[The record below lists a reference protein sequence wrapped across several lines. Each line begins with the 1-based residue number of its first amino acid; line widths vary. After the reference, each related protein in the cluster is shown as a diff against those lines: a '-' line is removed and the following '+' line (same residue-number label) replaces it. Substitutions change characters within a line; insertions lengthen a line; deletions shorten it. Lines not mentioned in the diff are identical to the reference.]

1 MVGVTGCRHGEA
13 AGFCVLQ
20 SFYVVT
26 LRGHGGV
33 EDFESLD
40 VESVEGVCT
49 DAGPPFVEGMGW
61 NADAAGFFDFREHF
75 AGGFAF
81 EVWDCG
87 TDAEEVPFRCAHL
100 HARYD
105 EETLR
110 QLASLQ
116 IIVGLAGVVVGYGD
130 SAQSTTSGRF
140 DHFLGAIAGITGKK
154 CVRVEIESVEH
165 GCVRFPLW
173 VELV

>member
-1 MVGVTGCRHGEA
+1 MVGVTGCSHGEA
-13 AGFCVLQ
+13 PGFCGLQ
-20 SFYVVT
+20 SFFVVT
-26 LRGHGGV
+26 LRGHGRV
-33 EDFESLD
+33 EDFEGL
-40 VESVEGVCT
+40 ELECIEGVCT
-49 DAGPPFVEGMGW
+49 DARSPFVEGVGR

-75 AGGFAF
+75 AGGLAF
-81 EVWDCG
+81 EVWECG
-87 TDAEEVPFRCAHL
+87 ADAEELSFRCAHL

-116 IIVGLAGVVVGYGD
+116 IIVGLASVVVRYGD

-154 CVRVEIESVEH
+154 CVRVEIESMEH
-165 GCVRFPLW
+165 ECVRFPL
-173 VELV
+173 